1 MENHVRRWH
10 AYTALFIIVGTLL
23 YLLMGFDGEWDELFM
38 TPDQKGYRHFKHGE
52 YKEAAKAFEDPM
64 FKGVA
69 LYKAGEFKKAQM
81 VLSVMTSKE
90 GRFDYGNAL
99 FMGGAYDKAI
109 EAYGLAL
116 RIDPEFLEA
125 KENLDL
131 AKARKAEIDK
141 HRDNDEGTGGKLAAD
156 EILFDN
162 KDDRGQEIV
171 EEGTRER
178 SVGEA
183 KWLDRLQTS
192 PGMFLKNK
200 FAYQYQRQGAED
212 AH

>member
-1 MENHVRRWH
+1 MRKWH
-10 AYTALFIIVGTLL
+10 SYTALLIIFGTVL
-23 YLLMGFDGEWDELFM
+23 YLIIGFEGEWDELFF
-38 TPDQKGYRHFKHGE
+38 TPDQQGYRHFKQGE
-52 YKEAAKAFEDPM
+52 YRASAAAFEEPM

-81 VLSVMTSKE
+81 VLSVLTSKE

-116 RIDPEFLEA
+116 KIDPEFLAA
-125 KENLDL
+125 KENLAL
-131 AKARKAEIDK
+131 TKARKAEIDK
-141 HRDNDEGTGGKLAAD
+141 HRNNDEGTGGKLPAD
-156 EILFDN
+156 EIRFDN
-162 KDDRGQEIV
+162 KDNRGQEIV
-171 EEGTRER
+171 EEGTQER
-178 SVGEA
+178 SAGEA

-192 PGMFLKNK
+192 PGEFLKNK
-200 FAYQYQRQGAED
+200 FAYQYQMQGVED